1 MEVTKCHHWSEAEEN
16 YESRRRQW
24 RNIQTLKKNNKN
36 EKKNILEQLF
46 YNVINENKKNIIAE
60 LLLLW

>member
-1 MEVTKCHHWSEAEEN
+1 MEVTKGHHWSEAEEN
-16 YESRRRQW
+16 HESRRRQW

-36 EKKNILEQLF
+36 EKNILEQLF
-46 YNVINENKKNIIAE
+46 NVINENKKNIIAE